1 MSAIKSLD
9 PKPKTIHAD
18 HLVSSNTIFG
28 ELGLTP
34 DPSSQDP

>member
-1 MSAIKSLD
+1 MSVIKGLD

-28 ELGLTP
+28 ELGP
-34 DPSSQDP
+34 YP